1 MDIRMDWRTH
11 WTTTI
16 PHRWWW
22 WPRAKTIQIFCLL
35 QWSFSHAIKLCKTQN
50 LGIGLKDPWHLL
62 TLRTLLATNRT
73 ELGNHRFGKHRYC
86 EPKASIQNNIEQTA
100 DNGYTT
106 EDKYE
111 SPEQLII
118 MIITTNMYQ
127 VQIQPIINWSHSML
141 DMASNVAY
149 QLCPH
154 WPLDTQN
161 FKYFNT
167 LVGTQTFQNRLCLA
181 YAWKYHMMSSTDLIP
196 DKGFWLAVHNRGVSD
211 FNSLE

>member
-127 VQIQPIINWSHSML
+127 VQIQPIIKL
-141 DMASNVAY
+141 V
-149 QLCPH
+149 
-154 WPLDTQN
+154 TQHARYGQQCCISAMPSLTPWYSKFQVFQQTRGNPN
-161 FKYFNT
+161 FSKPT
-167 LVGTQTFQNRLCLA
+167 LSCLCLKIS
-181 YAWKYHMMSSTDLIP
+181 YD
-196 DKGFWLAVHNRGVSD
+196 
-211 FNSLE
+211 E